1 MFEYFKGRD
10 QIEFAEVVEA
20 QVVVDERIVGCRLP
34 AGIEQNC
41 AKQAAAASEIEVTDA
56 FFRARKRLG
65 QHLRIAPRTRFAI
78 VRVDRI
84 VVVKLLAK
92 SAIFRR

>member
-1 MFEYFKGRD
+1 
-10 QIEFAEVVEA
+10 
-20 QVVVDERIVGCRLP
+20 
-34 AGIEQNC
+34 
-41 AKQAAAASEIEVTDA
+41 VTDA